1 MGSGALLSWPVAVN
15 PELESAG
22 PAHVATVSFLA
33 SRAVP
38 SGGFAVALAGGTALA
53 RVGARLGVRQGFGAS
68 IAAMLETVA
77 IMGPARFGVPLTQ
90 AVGAPLLGG
99 MHAKGRGVAA
109 QVAVAALIR
118 LVSNT
123 AGASFFIFVITGGLD
138 AYSGTYENIAGR
150 LGIELGQRGTIVA
163 TAVALLLWTAVASVA
178 QVLVYRRGLN
188 RWPEGQLDGESQ
200 PVEPYVHR
208 GRFDP
213 RVAAL
218 ATAGVFGLLL
228 ASTAWVLLGGVVA
241 WLSVSTALARGDRRA
256 WRTGFALAGVL
267 AVGAIVFSL
276 TGGLGIDVAARRGL
290 RAGLLVLAATWLRAA
305 AGADGLR
312 EVSRRA
318 LARLKRLPAVS
329 EAARVLDSIGSE
341 GRLVAAGKSMVDR
354 AAAVPFA
361 IVPLVD
367 AMLGWAI
374 DEAGRYRPP
383 PVPPVPPALALRA
396 RAVDALLVVAAA
408 LPGLVLVV

>member
-1 MGSGALLSWPVAVN
+1 MAAN

-38 SGGFAVALAGGTALA
+38 SGGFVVALAGGTALA

-99 MHAKGRGVAA
+99 MHAKGRGVTA

-138 AYSGTYENIAGR
+138 AFSGTYENIAGR
-150 LGIELGQRGTIVA
+150 FGIELGQRGTIVA

-267 AVGAIVFSL
+267 ALGAIVFSL

-329 EAARVLDSIGSE
+329 EAARVLDTIGSE
-341 GRLVAAGKSMVDR
+341 GRLVAAGRSMVDR

-383 PVPPVPPALALRA
+383 PVPPALALRA

-408 LPGLVLVV
+408 LPGVALVV